1 MHRLRC
7 LRAGMSGRRNQ
18 AGHRGRTRKMARHQ
32 CRICA
37 GRPNITVKPLAGSR
51 RGVACVSHR
60 AVFEVRASRNSVGF
74 VSADTRSHFSLALRT
89 SRCWL
94 RRDDAPPTES
104 RLMPIKSRN
113 ALMDAAYDDDIHVA
127 DRTIDSHIK
136 RMRYKFKAVDD
147 AFDMI
152 DTLYGVGYRFR
163 EV

>member
-1 MHRLRC
+1 
-7 LRAGMSGRRNQ
+7 
-18 AGHRGRTRKMARHQ
+18 
-32 CRICA
+32 
-37 GRPNITVKPLAGSR
+37 
-51 RGVACVSHR
+51 VACVSHR

-127 DRTIDSHIK
+127 DRTID
-136 RMRYKFKAVDD
+136 RGNTGGLAALEKFLIGRTMIAIGRD
-147 AFDMI
+147 ARVLKKFVEPAANCAPYTTD
-152 DTLYGVGYRFR
+152 
-163 EV
+163 